1 MPTHLLFDISGPGSV
16 VLLIFLGFL
25 ALIVV
30 NLLIALVE
38 GVALTLINW
47 NPFRQSMTVSAIMNL
62 ASGIINGVLLILLQ
76 HSPLVWL
83 LLSFVV
89 SVFIEGFILTYFK
102 RNVRWQNFFLAVI
115 LNLFSYLILILPA
128 YYFGTHR

>member
-1 MPTHLLFDISGPGSV
+1 MHTHLLLDISGPGSV

-62 ASGIINGVLLILLQ
+62 ASGVINGVLLILLQ
-76 HSPLVWL
+76 HSPLLWL
-83 LLSFVV
+83 PLSFVI

-102 RNVRWQNFFLAVI
+102 RNALWQNFFLAVI
-115 LNLFSYLILILPA
+115 INLFSYLILILPA